1 MKPQLDRRGGSPRD
15 SRVVAAYR
23 YLVTGRVQGVGYRY
37 FALREAEALGVS
49 GFARNLPDGSVE
61 VVAEG
66 DEASLGLLELRLRQG
81 PGFAR
86 VTSLDRSAVPARGGQ
101 GFHIR

>member
-1 MKPQLDRRGGSPRD
+1 MRAM
-15 SRVVAAYR
+15 AAYR

-37 FALREAEALGVS
+37 FVLREAERLGLA
-49 GFARNLPDGSVE
+49 GFARNLPDGRVE

-66 DEASLGLLELRLRQG
+66 AEEVLGELEARLRDG
-81 PGFAR
+81 PSFAS
-86 VTSLDRSAVPARGGQ
+86 VAAVDRAPIPARGDA